1 MVDLYPC
8 TEKHTSRSIDG
19 LELDNAK
26 WDTFARGL
34 EWRGNWT
41 ATTRYRINDVIKYG
55 GQVYVCN
62 AGLPV
67 PRLQML

>member
-1 MVDLYPC
+1 MTLLSMVVIYILVLKNTLPRL
-8 TEKHTSRSIDG
+8 HSDG

-41 ATTRYRINDVIKYG
+41 ATTRYRINDVT
-55 GQVYVCN
+55 QARWTSLC
-62 AGLPV
+62 L
-67 PRLQML
+67 